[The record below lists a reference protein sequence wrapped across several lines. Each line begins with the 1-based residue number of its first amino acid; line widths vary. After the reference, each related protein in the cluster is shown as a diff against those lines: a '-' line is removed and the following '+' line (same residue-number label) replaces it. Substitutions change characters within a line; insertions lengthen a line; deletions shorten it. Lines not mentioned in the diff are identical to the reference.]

1 MVCNY
6 PMREPDQS
14 EHIFSVTSRDIFLK
28 VNGEWS
34 FLLIELDLANRNKT
48 LLLRMASWY
57 IFW

>member
-1 MVCNY
+1 
-6 PMREPDQS
+6 MREPDQS
-14 EHIFSVTSRDIFLK
+14 EHIFSETSRDIFLK

-34 FLLIELDLANRNKT
+34 FLLIELGLANRNKT